1 MLLFG
6 NIQKVF
12 IVLIA
17 IGTVKERDKSGRLL
31 QSAHEIHIHGVLY
44 LRVQVRDISGHL
56 KSREASRD
64 VELKIGHL
72 FLGLCSVR

>member
-17 IGTVKERDKSGRLL
+17 IGIVKERDK
-31 QSAHEIHIHGVLY
+31 SAHEIHIHGVLY

-72 FLGLCSVR
+72 FLELCSVR